1 MTELN
6 CSPQNLHQLI
16 DQYWHSVWGN
26 WEEIPEDL
34 QTIFKIAKKIT
45 PIPPQPRHGKECKS
59 YGCTHRMHC
68 KTIIC
73 PKCHHKQRNPKKQK
87 PRVTTTI
94 TTTTT
99 TTEHQLDSDQED
111 EDESDEEYNAVP
123 QPRKRQRVKT
133 ADHIRQ
139 DKIIAEMARWK
150 AEQEN

>member
-16 DQYWHSVWGN
+16 DMYCASAKNYG
-26 WEEIPEDL
+26 EYIPEDL

-45 PIPPQPRHGKECKS
+45 PIPPQPRHGKQCVHIC
-59 YGCTHRMHC
+59 CTHRMHC

-73 PKCHHKQRNPKKQK
+73 PKCHHKQRNPEKQK

-94 TTTTT
+94 TTT

>member
-16 DQYWHSVWGN
+16 DMYCASAKNYG
-26 WEEIPEDL
+26 EYIPEDL

-59 YGCTHRMHC
+59 YGCTYRMHC

>member
-6 CSPQNLHQLI
+6 CSPQNLHYLI
-16 DQYWHSVWGN
+16 DMYCVGACYPDF
-26 WEEIPEDL
+26 IPEDL

-45 PIPPQPRHGKECKS
+45 PIPLQPRHGKVCVHIC
-59 YGCTHRMHC
+59 CTHRMHC

-94 TTTTT
+94 TTT

>member
-16 DQYWHSVWGN
+16 NHYWYTVWGK
-26 WEEIPEDL
+26 WEDIPEDL
-34 QTIFKIAKKIT
+34 QTIFKIAMKIT

-99 TTEHQLDSDQED
+99 EHQLDSDQED

-139 DKIIAEMARWK
+139 DKLIADLARWK

>member
-45 PIPPQPRHGKECKS
+45 PIPPQPRHGKICVHIC
-59 YGCTHRMHC
+59 CTHRMHC

-94 TTTTT
+94 TTT

>member
-16 DQYWHSVWGN
+16 DQYCLEFNHTKY
-26 WEEIPEDL
+26 ITEDL

-73 PKCHHKQRNPKKQK
+73 PKCHHKQRNPEKQK

-94 TTTTT
+94 TTT

>member
-16 DQYWHSVWGN
+16 DHYWYTVWGK
-26 WEEIPEDL
+26 WEDIPEDL

-99 TTEHQLDSDQED
+99 EHQLDSDQED

-139 DKIIAEMARWK
+139 DKLIADLARWK